1 MLRKKLR
8 NMHTSMKLRTYLDT
22 LPRGGVSEF
31 AGRVGVS
38 PVYLSQ
44 LAAEQDDR
52 VPSPALCVV
61 IERESQHVVTRRALR
76 PTDWH
81 LIWPELVEIYAAAD
95 VVKEAA

>member
-1 MLRKKLR
+1 
-8 NMHTSMKLRTYLDT
+8 MKLRTYLDT
-22 LPRGGVSEF
+22 LPRGGVSDF

-61 IERESQHVVTRRALR
+61 IERESQRVVTRRVLR

-81 LIWPELVEIYAAAD
+81 LIWPELVEIHAAAAA
-95 VVKEAA
+95 KEAA